1 MAYQTVDFA
10 ALVRTIVEPLVE
22 HKDEVQVTQSV
33 NDHGDV
39 YVEVSVNG
47 DDTGKVIGRQG
58 RVIKSIRTIARA
70 AGSRA
75 GAGQVDV
82 ELPD

>member
-1 MAYQTVDFA
+1 MSQETVDVA

-22 HKDEVQVTQSV
+22 HKDELQVTQSV
-33 NDHGDV
+33 NDYGDI
-39 YVEVSVNG
+39 YVEVSVHG

>member
-1 MAYQTVDFA
+1 MAEQTADIA
-10 ALVRTIVEPLVE
+10 GLVRTIVLPLVE
-22 HKDEVQVTQSV
+22 HKDDVEVTQSV
-33 NDHGDV
+33 DEYGNI
-39 YVEVSVNG
+39 YCEVSVNEE
-47 DDTGKVIGRQG
+47 DTGKVIGRQG
-58 RVIKSIRTIARA
+58 RVIKSIRTVARA

>member
-1 MAYQTVDFA
+1 MAEQTADIA
-10 ALVRTIVEPLVE
+10 GLVRAIVLPLVE
-22 HKDEVQVTQSV
+22 HKDDLEVTQTV
-33 NDHGDV
+33 DEQGNI
-39 YVEVSVNG
+39 YCEVSVNEE
-47 DDTGKVIGRQG
+47 DTGKVIGRQG
-58 RVIKSIRTIARA
+58 RVIKSIRTVARA

>member
-1 MAYQTVDFA
+1 MSQQTADIA
-10 ALVRTIVEPLVE
+10 GLVRTIVEPLVE
-22 HKDEVQVTQSV
+22 HKDELTVSQSEDEQG
-33 NDHGDV
+33 NI
-39 YVEVSVNG
+39 YCEVSVHD